1 MPHLVALDL
10 PGGPGFVDA
19 LRRVWER
26 GDAVLP
32 VDQRLPGPA
41 RAALFTAL
49 RPGRIIDTDRERT
62 LDGDPVEPG
71 DALVMPTSG
80 STGTPKGVVHT
91 MAALEASARAGNA
104 RLGVEATDRWLA
116 CLPLAHIGGFT
127 VITKALTA
135 GTRLTVLPGF
145 DAAEVAT
152 QARAGATLVSL
163 VPTTLARI
171 DPALFR
177 VVLLGG
183 SRPPL
188 DRPANVVA
196 TYGLTETGSG
206 VVYDGLPLDGVEVR
220 IAADGE
226 ILVRGPMLMRCYR
239 DGSSSIDADGWLH
252 TDDLGTTGPD
262 GRLQVQGRRGDMI
275 VTGGEN
281 VWPDAVE
288 RVIADLPGVAE
299 VAVAGVPDPE
309 WGQRVV
315 AWVVPADAAAPSLAD
330 LRTAVSQHLAAFMAP
345 KELHLVE
352 ALPRTAI
359 GKVSRT
365 TLVHHH
371 GASPTTT
378 ESDD

>member
-1 MPHLVALDL
+1 
-10 PGGPGFVDA
+10 
-19 LRRVWER
+19 
-26 GDAVLP
+26 
-32 VDQRLPGPA
+32 
-41 RAALFTAL
+41 
-49 RPGRIIDTDRERT
+49 
-62 LDGDPVEPG
+62 
-71 DALVMPTSG
+71 
-80 STGTPKGVVHT
+80 
-91 MAALEASARAGNA
+91 
-104 RLGVEATDRWLA
+104 
-116 CLPLAHIGGFT
+116 
-127 VITKALTA
+127 
-135 GTRLTVLPGF
+135 
-145 DAAEVAT
+145 
-152 QARAGATLVSL
+152 
-163 VPTTLARI
+163 
-171 DPALFR
+171 

-206 VVYDGLPLDGVEVR
+206 VVYDGMPLDGVEVH

-239 DGSSSIDADGWLH
+239 DGSSTIDADGWLH
-252 TDDLGTTGPD
+252 TDDLGIMGPE

-288 RVIADLPGVAE
+288 RVIADLHDVAE

-315 AWVVPADAAAPSLAD
+315 AWVVPAGTATPSLAD
-330 LRTAVSQHLAAFMAP
+330 LRAAVGQRLAAFMAP

-365 TLVHHH
+365 ALVRHHA
-371 GASPTTT
+371 ASPTTT
-378 ESDD
+378 ESGD

>member
-10 PGGPGFVDA
+10 PGGPAFVDA
-19 LRRVWER
+19 LRRVWDR

-41 RAALFTAL
+41 RAALFAAL
-49 RPGRIIDTDRERT
+49 RPGRIVDTDGERT
-62 LDGDPVEPG
+62 LEGDPVEPG

-91 MAALEASARAGNA
+91 MAGLEASAQAGNA
-104 RLGVEATDRWLA
+104 RLGVEASDHWLA

-145 DAAEVAT
+145 EAAEVAA

-252 TDDLGTTGPD
+252 TDDLGTLGPD

-315 AWVVPADAAAPSLAD
+315 AWVVPVGTAAPSLAD
-330 LRTAVSQHLAAFMAP
+330 LRAAVGQRLAAFMAP

-359 GKVSRT
+359 GKVLRT
-365 TLVHHH
+365 ALIANHAT
-371 GASPTTT
+371 SPTTT
-378 ESDD
+378 ESGE

>member
-206 VVYDGLPLDGVEVR
+206 VVYDGMPLDGVEVH

-239 DGSSSIDADGWLH
+239 DGSSTIDADGWLH
-252 TDDLGTTGPD
+252 TDDLGIMGPE

-288 RVIADLPGVAE
+288 RVIADLHDVAE

-315 AWVVPADAAAPSLAD
+315 AWVVPAGTATPSLAD
-330 LRTAVSQHLAAFMAP
+330 LRAAVGQRLAAFMAP

-365 TLVHHH
+365 ALVRHHA
-371 GASPTTT
+371 ASPTTT
-378 ESDD
+378 ESGD

>member
-10 PGGPGFVDA
+10 PGGPAFVDA
-19 LRRVWER
+19 LRRVWDR

-41 RAALFTAL
+41 RAALLAAL
-49 RPGRIIDTDRERT
+49 RPGRIVDADGEHS
-62 LDGDPVEPG
+62 LEGDPVEPG

-91 MAALEASARAGNA
+91 MAGLEASARVGNA
-104 RLGVEATDRWLA
+104 RLGVDVADHWLA

-127 VITKALTA
+127 VITKALTS
-135 GTRLTVLPGF
+135 GTGLTVLPGF
-145 DAAEVAT
+145 DAAEVAA

-177 VVLLGG
+177 AVLLGG
-183 SRPPL
+183 SRPPV
-188 DRPANVVA
+188 DRPPNVVA

-226 ILVRGPMLMRCYR
+226 ILVRGSMLMRCYR
-239 DGSSSIDADGWLH
+239 DGTSTIDSDGWLH
-252 TDDLGTTGPD
+252 TDDLGTLGSD

-288 RVIADLPGVAE
+288 RVVADLPGVAE

-315 AWVVPADAAAPSLAD
+315 AWVVPVGTAAPSLAD
-330 LRTAVSQHLAAFMAP
+330 LRAAVGQRLAAFMAP

-365 TLVHHH
+365 ALIAHH
-371 GASPTTT
+371 ATSPTTT
-378 ESDD
+378 ESDG

>member
-10 PGGPGFVDA
+10 PGGPAFVDA
-19 LRRVWER
+19 LRQVWDR

-41 RAALFTAL
+41 RAALFAAL
-49 RPGRIIDTDRERT
+49 RPGRIVDTDGEHA
-62 LDGDPVEPG
+62 LDGDSVEPG

-80 STGTPKGVVHT
+80 STGAPKGVVHT
-91 MAALEASARAGNA
+91 MAGLEASAQAGNA
-104 RLGVEATDRWLA
+104 RLGVAASDHWLA

-135 GTRLTVLPGF
+135 GTPLTVLPGF
-145 DAAEVAT
+145 DAAEVTA
-152 QARAGATLVSL
+152 QARAGASLVSL

-171 DPALFR
+171 DPSLFR

-239 DGSSSIDADGWLH
+239 DGSSPIDADGWLH

-315 AWVVPADAAAPSLAD
+315 AWVVPAGTAAPSLAD
-330 LRTAVSQHLAAFMAP
+330 LRAAVGQRLAAFMAP

-371 GASPTTT
+371 GTSPTTT

>member
-10 PGGPGFVDA
+10 PGGPAFVDA
-19 LRRVWER
+19 LRQVWDR

-41 RAALFTAL
+41 RAALFAAL
-49 RPGRIIDTDRERT
+49 RPGRIVDTDGEHA
-62 LDGDPVEPG
+62 LDGDSVEPG

-80 STGTPKGVVHT
+80 STGAPKGVVHT
-91 MAALEASARAGNA
+91 MAGLEASAQAGNA
-104 RLGVEATDRWLA
+104 RLGVAASDHWLA

-135 GTRLTVLPGF
+135 GTPLTVLPGF
-145 DAAEVAT
+145 DAAEVTA
-152 QARAGATLVSL
+152 QARAGASLVSL

-171 DPALFR
+171 DPSLFR

-239 DGSSSIDADGWLH
+239 DGSSPIDADGWLH

-315 AWVVPADAAAPSLAD
+315 AWVVPAGTAAPSLAD
-330 LRTAVSQHLAAFMAP
+330 LRAAVGRRLAAFMAP

-371 GASPTTT
+371 GTSPTTT

>member
-10 PGGPGFVDA
+10 PGGPAFVDA
-19 LRRVWER
+19 LHRVWDR

-41 RAALFTAL
+41 RAALFAAL
-49 RPGRIIDTDRERT
+49 RPGRIVDADSERT
-62 LDGDPVEPG
+62 LEGDPVEPG

-91 MAALEASARAGNA
+91 MAGLEASARAGNA
-104 RLGVEATDRWLA
+104 RLGVEAVDHWLA

-127 VITKALTA
+127 VVTKALAA

-145 DAAEVAT
+145 DAAAVTA
-152 QARAGATLVSL
+152 QARSGATLVSL

-171 DPALFR
+171 DPSLFR
-177 VVLLGG
+177 MVLLGG

-239 DGSSSIDADGWLH
+239 DGSSPIDADGWLH
-252 TDDLGTTGPD
+252 TDDLGTLGPD

-288 RVIADLPGVAE
+288 RVVADLPSVAE

-315 AWVVPADAAAPSLAD
+315 AWVVPAEGAAPTLAV
-330 LRTAVSQHLAAFMAP
+330 LRTAVSQRLAAFMAP

-365 TLVHHH
+365 ALIAHH
-371 GASPTTT
+371 ATSPTTT

>member
-1 MPHLVALDL
+1 
-10 PGGPGFVDA
+10 
-19 LRRVWER
+19 
-26 GDAVLP
+26 
-32 VDQRLPGPA
+32 
-41 RAALFTAL
+41 
-49 RPGRIIDTDRERT
+49 
-62 LDGDPVEPG
+62 
-71 DALVMPTSG
+71 MPTSG

-315 AWVVPADAAAPSLAD
+315 AWVVPAGTAAPTLAD
-330 LRTAVSQHLAAFMAP
+330 LRTAVSQRLAAFMAP

-365 TLVHHH
+365 ALIAHH
-371 GASPTTT
+371 ATSSTTT

>member
-10 PGGPGFVDA
+10 PGGPAFVDA
-19 LRRVWER
+19 LRRVWDR

-49 RPGRIIDTDRERT
+49 RPGRIVDADGERV
-62 LDGDPVEPG
+62 LEGDPVEPG

-80 STGTPKGVVHT
+80 STGAPKGVVHT
-91 MAALEASARAGNA
+91 MAGLEASARAGNA
-104 RLGVEATDRWLA
+104 RLGVEASDHWLA

-135 GTRLTVLPGF
+135 GTRLTVVPRF
-145 DAAEVAT
+145 DAAEVTA
-152 QARAGATLVSL
+152 QASAGATLVSL

-171 DPALFR
+171 DPSLFR

-196 TYGLTETGSG
+196 TYGLTESGSG

-239 DGSSSIDADGWLH
+239 DGSSPIDADGWLH
-252 TDDLGTTGPD
+252 TDDLGTLGHD
-262 GRLQVQGRRGDMI
+262 DRLQVQGRRGDMI

-359 GKVSRT
+359 GKVSRA

>member
-19 LRRVWER
+19 LRRVWDR

-41 RAALFTAL
+41 RAALFAAL
-49 RPGRIIDTDRERT
+49 RPARIVDGDGERR

-91 MAALEASARAGNA
+91 MAGLQASAAAGNS
-104 RLGVEATDRWLA
+104 RLGVESTDHWLA

-145 DAAEVAT
+145 VAAEVTAHA
-152 QARAGATLVSL
+152 QAGAALVSL

-183 SRPPL
+183 SRPPV

-206 VVYDGLPLDGVEVR
+206 VVYDGVPLDGVEVR

-239 DGSSSIDADGWLH
+239 DGATSIDHDGWLH
-252 TDDLGTTGPD
+252 TDDLGSMGPD

-315 AWVVPADAAAPSLAD
+315 AWVVPAGSAAPSLAD
-330 LRTAVSQHLAAFMAP
+330 LRAAVGQRLAAFMAP
-345 KELHLVE
+345 KELHLVG

-359 GKVSRT
+359 GKVSRAA
-365 TLVHHH
+365 LVANH

-378 ESDD
+378 ESDG

>member
-10 PGGPGFVDA
+10 PGGSGFVDA
-19 LRRVWER
+19 LRRVWDR

-49 RPGRIIDTDRERT
+49 RPGRIIDTDGERT

-104 RLGVEATDRWLA
+104 RLGVDATDHWLA

-183 SRPPL
+183 SRPPV

-206 VVYDGLPLDGVEVR
+206 VVYDGLPLDDVEVH
-220 IAADGE
+220 IAADDE

-239 DGSSSIDADGWLH
+239 DGSSTIDADGWLH
-252 TDDLGTTGPD
+252 TDDLGIMGPD

-315 AWVVPADAAAPSLAD
+315 AWVVPVGTAAPSLAD
-330 LRTAVSQHLAAFMAP
+330 LRAAVGQRLAAFMAP

-359 GKVSRT
+359 GKVLRT
-365 TLVHHH
+365 ALIANHAT
-371 GASPTTT
+371 SPTTT